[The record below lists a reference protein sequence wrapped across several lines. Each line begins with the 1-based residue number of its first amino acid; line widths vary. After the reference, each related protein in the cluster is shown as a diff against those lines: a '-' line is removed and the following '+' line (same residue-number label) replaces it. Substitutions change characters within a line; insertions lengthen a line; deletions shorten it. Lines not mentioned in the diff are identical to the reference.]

1 MHSRGYVPCS
11 LAKLSTMAMPK
22 TTKLAYLPVVTIVAV
37 ESPSIHM
44 HYCFRNTIS
53 KIPSLHYDTMQYTS
67 LSRFSRYTMPEG
79 TRLDK
84 VDTQRRKSPRKACV
98 QNAREERSNIPIWSE
113 VKITTRV
120 GRHTTLFEVEAK

>member
-1 MHSRGYVPCS
+1 
-11 LAKLSTMAMPK
+11 MPK
-22 TTKLAYLPVVTIVAV
+22 PTKLAYLPVVTIVAV

-44 HYCFRNTIS
+44 HYCFSNTIS
-53 KIPSLHYDTMQYTS
+53 KIPSLHYDTMRYTS
-67 LSRFSRYTMPEG
+67 FSHFLRNTMLEG
-79 TRLDK
+79 MRLDR
-84 VDTQRRKSPRKACV
+84 VDTHQRKSLRKACV